1 MAPDIPAACHLF
13 PVEDCPLFCWSA
25 VRRVADWSEDHL
37 SIEKT
42 TTKSINKLL
51 QYRIY
56 LTMWRLLESFQNLSM
71 KDLLRLLCKETR
83 RTEMRKMWKFT
94 HIT

>member
-25 VRRVADWSEDHL
+25 ARRVADWSEDHL

-42 TTKSINKLL
+42 TTKSLNKLL
-51 QYRIY
+51 
-56 LTMWRLLESFQNLSM
+56 
-71 KDLLRLLCKETR
+71 
-83 RTEMRKMWKFT
+83 
-94 HIT
+94 